1 MPQSEV
7 QSEQLSQTA
16 VEIHRSQPLSPL
28 SVIFCGQV
36 LTFQYF
42 AQIKPYRSARKLFKT
57 EILQDRSA
65 IFFNPEICL
74 SSAA

>member
-1 MPQSEV
+1 MPQIEV

-16 VEIHRSQPLSPL
+16 VEIHRSQPLTPL

-42 AQIKPYRSARKLFKT
+42 GQIKPLSVRPQTIQNRDFTRSIRN
-57 EILQDRSA
+57 
-65 IFFNPEICL
+65 FF
-74 SSAA
+74 